1 MVLVFHC
8 FSFFSGRRM
17 KDRLQRKKLT
27 VYRKLLLDQ
36 PLEDFASEG
45 FSGILYAVIFTH
57 WFVFATSLLNY
68 TSSFHIFSFF
78 SSPYLIEQFHDFS
91 SSNGFSTKDLRFF
104 ECKGI
109 FFCQQHKAI
118 PSKLKVCSRFYQFV
132 SFR

>member
-1 MVLVFHC
+1 MGNYVLEALLVPATPLFN
-8 FSFFSGRRM
+8 FLKIPAEPAFA
-17 KDRLQRKKLT
+17 LT

-91 SSNGFSTKDLRFF
+91 SSNGFSSNDLRFF

-109 FFCQQHKAI
+109 FSVSSTK
-118 PSKLKVCSRFYQFV
+118 RFHPN
-132 SFR
+132 